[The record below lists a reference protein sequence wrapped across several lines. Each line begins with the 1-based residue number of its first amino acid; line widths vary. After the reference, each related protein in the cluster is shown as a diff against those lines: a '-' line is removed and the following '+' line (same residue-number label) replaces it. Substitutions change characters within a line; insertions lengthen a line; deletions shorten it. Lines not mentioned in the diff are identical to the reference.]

1 MGMARRWNWEGHR
14 SENSNCRLAEDRMT
28 ELIIRLG
35 RKLFTADVMGLLLI
49 LTALQIF
56 TMGIAA
62 SLPNTDTKYFFAA
75 CLIAVLLSV
84 GLAKRNSGP
93 YPAAAG
99 MAALGGVGVWIIGAR
114 LAIPLINLLRSV
126 VALMPQVIPA
136 VRSQSALDT
145 APIQEAWAVV
155 AQASIVLA
163 FRFQTWLMG
172 FGTNVRVNDSLIRNM
187 IWLLILWL
195 VAAWMGWFTARRNA
209 TLALMPS
216 VLLLAF
222 VTSYSEFKVEML
234 WGLVFVMLLLMGV
247 WNYKNH
253 THQWE
258 SRKVDYSDSIR
269 YDNTQAVVV
278 LAVLVGLIAFVTPS
292 ISWRAIRDYFRER
305 NENQVARAL
314 GVQEQPLRAISVPT
328 QKPSLPRDH
337 LLSGGFAN
345 SEELVMTIR
354 TGELPPIA
362 NPSFASSAPSYY
374 WRSVVYDQYAGT
386 GWVASSAP
394 SQKYSANTPLI
405 PGLLNGYKPLHF
417 DVQLAQPEGKI
428 FWSGTLF
435 SADIPLT
442 VIWRF
447 RPTSNLFA
455 DQSALLQADMFAA
468 ASSSVSYSAET
479 YIPDVTIA
487 ELRSAPAD
495 YPEQIRARY
504 LQLPR
509 DLPDRVERLARQI
522 TNGKTNPYDKVKA
535 IESYLRNN
543 YPYDLEV
550 PAPPAD
556 QDVADYFLFDLK
568 KGYCDYY
575 ATAMV
580 VLARASGVPARFVSG
595 YSPGTYDAPN
605 AQYVIRE
612 LNAHSW
618 VEVYFSE
625 IGWVEFEPTASVP
638 EIVRKERDDTLS
650 SATDNAETDSVA
662 SRLLA
667 RFRWEQLS
675 YILLPL
681 FGLLLVLLLYFTV
694 IEPWWYLR
702 RLSPTIAIERMYRKF
717 YRAGR
722 PLTEERLSSETAHEF
737 AERIINLLSQKFST
751 SRFKFLYANTRNEVT
766 DLTGLYHIALFRD
779 IQIQK
784 KDSHIAWKLW
794 KRLRWQLWFARMKM
808 SLRALFAKPFTRS
821 KRLD

>member
-1 MGMARRWNWEGHR
+1 
-14 SENSNCRLAEDRMT
+14 MT
-28 ELIIRLG
+28 ELIIRLT
-35 RKLFTADVMGLLLI
+35 RKLFTADVMGLVLI

-75 CLIAVLLSV
+75 CLVAVLFSF
-84 GLAKRNSGP
+84 GLAKRNLEQ
-93 YPAAAG
+93 YTAAAG
-99 MAALGGVGVWIIGAR
+99 VAALGAVGVWIIGAR
-114 LAIPLINLLRSV
+114 LTVPLINIIRLVL
-126 VALMPQVIPA
+126 ATIPQFI
-136 VRSQSALDT
+136 SAIESKSAIDT
-145 APIQEAWAVV
+145 EPIQEAWMVI
-155 AQASIVLA
+155 AQASFALA
-163 FRFQTWLMG
+163 LRFQTWFMG
-172 FGTNVRVNDSLIRNM
+172 FDTNVRVNDGLIRNM

-209 TLALMPS
+209 TRALTPS

-222 VTSYSEFKVEML
+222 VTSYSELKVELL

-269 YDNTQAVVV
+269 YDNTQAVLV
-278 LAVLVGLIAFVTPS
+278 LAVLVGVIAFVTPS

-305 NENQVARAL
+305 NENQVASAL
-314 GVQEQPLRAISVPT
+314 GVQEQALRAISVPT

-362 NPSFASSAPSYY
+362 NLSLTTNAPRYY
-374 WRSVVYDQYAGT
+374 WRSVIYDQYVGT
-386 GWVASSAP
+386 GWVTSSAP
-394 SQKYSANTPLI
+394 SQKYNANTPLI
-405 PGLLNGYKPLHF
+405 PGLLRGYKPIHM
-417 DVQLAQPEGKI
+417 DVQLVQPEGKI

-435 SADIPLT
+435 SADIPLN
-442 VIWRF
+442 VEWRF
-447 RPTSNLFA
+447 KPSSNLFA

-468 ASSSVSYSAET
+468 ATSSVSYSAEA
-479 YIPDVTIA
+479 YIPEVSLD
-487 ELRSAPAD
+487 ELRAAPAD
-495 YPEQIRARY
+495 YPDEIRARY

-522 TNGKTNPYDKVKA
+522 TFGKNNAYDKAKA
-535 IESYLRNN
+535 IESYLRIN
-543 YPYDLEV
+543 YPYDLDV
-550 PAPPAD
+550 PAAPTD

-580 VLARASGVPARFVSG
+580 VLARAIDVPARFVSG

-618 VEVYFSE
+618 VEVYFPE
-625 IGWVEFEPTASVP
+625 IGWVEFEPTGSIP
-638 EIVRKERDDTLS
+638 EIVRAEKNETLS
-650 SATDNAETDSVA
+650 PTQETDSTA
-662 SRLLA
+662 SNLLN
-667 RFRWEQLS
+667 RFRLEQLS
-675 YILLPL
+675 YVILPL
-681 FGLLLVLLLYFTV
+681 VSLLLAILLYFTV
-694 IEPWWYLR
+694 IEPWWYR
-702 RLSPTIAIERMYRKF
+702 RLSPAIAIERLYRKL

-722 PLTEERLSSETAHEF
+722 PLILERAFSETAGEF
-737 AERIINLLSQKFST
+737 AERMINELNNKFST
-751 SRFKFLYANTRNEVT
+751 SRFKFLYANAHAEIN
-766 DLTGLYHIALFRD
+766 DLTSLYHTVLFRD
-779 IQIQK
+779 IHLK
-784 KDSHIAWKLW
+784 KQDFHKAWNSW
-794 KRLRWQLWFARMKM
+794 KRIRWRLWFARAIL
-808 SLRALFAKPFTRS
+808 SLRRRS
-821 KRLD
+821 LKHSPDAMELLLEDSQ

>member
-1 MGMARRWNWEGHR
+1 
-14 SENSNCRLAEDRMT
+14 MT

-35 RKLFTADVMGLLLI
+35 RKLFTADVMGLVLI

-56 TMGIAA
+56 TTGITA

-75 CLIAVLLSV
+75 CLVAALFSF
-84 GLAKRNSGP
+84 GLARRNLDW
-93 YPAAAG
+93 YLAAAG
-99 MAALGGVGVWIIGAR
+99 IAALGAVGVWIIGAR
-114 LAIPLINLLRSV
+114 LTVPLINLIRLVLATIPQFISAIESKSV
-126 VALMPQVIPA
+126 I
-136 VRSQSALDT
+136 DT
-145 APIQEAWAVV
+145 KPIQEAWTVI
-155 AQASIVLA
+155 AQASFALA
-163 FRFQTWLMG
+163 LRFQTWFMG
-172 FGTNVRVNDSLIRNM
+172 FDTNVRVNDGLIRNM

-195 VAAWMGWFTARRNA
+195 FAGWIGWFSARRNA
-209 TLALMPS
+209 TRALTPS

-222 VTSYSEFKVEML
+222 VTSYSEFKVELL

-269 YDNTQAVVV
+269 YDNTQAVLV
-278 LAVLVGLIAFVTPS
+278 LAVLVGVIAFVTPS

-305 NENQVARAL
+305 NENQVASAL
-314 GVQEQPLRAISVPT
+314 GVQEQALRAISVPT

-362 NPSFASSAPSYY
+362 NLSLTTNAPRYY
-374 WRSVVYDQYAGT
+374 WRSVIYDQYVGT
-386 GWVASSAP
+386 GWVTSSAL
-394 SQKYSANTPLI
+394 SQKYNANTPLI
-405 PGLLNGYKPLHF
+405 PGLLSGYKPLHM
-417 DVQLAQPEGKI
+417 DVRLVEPEGKV

-435 SADIPLT
+435 STDIPLT
-442 VIWRF
+442 VEWRF
-447 RPTSNLFA
+447 KPTSNLFA

-468 ASSSVSYSAET
+468 ATRSVNYSAEA
-479 YIPDVTIA
+479 YIPDVSID
-487 ELRSAPAD
+487 ELRAAPAD
-495 YPEQIRARY
+495 YPEGIRGRY

-509 DLPDRVERLARQI
+509 DLPERVERLARQI
-522 TNGKTNPYDKVKA
+522 TFGKTNSYDKAKA
-535 IESYLRNN
+535 IESYLRKN

-550 PAPPAD
+550 PAPPED

-605 AQYVIRE
+605 AQYLIRE

-618 VEVYFSE
+618 VEVYFPE
-625 IGWVEFEPTASVP
+625 IGWVEFEPTGSIP
-638 EIVRKERDDTLS
+638 EIVRAETDDTLS
-650 SATDNAETDSVA
+650 SSPENTVRDSVA

-667 RFRWEQLS
+667 RFRLEQLG
-675 YILLPL
+675 YALLPL
-681 FGLLLVLLLYFTV
+681 ALLLFAFLLYFAV

-702 RLSPTIAIERMYRKF
+702 RLSPPIAIERIYRKF

-722 PLTEERLSSETAHEF
+722 PLMGERISSETAHEF
-737 AERIINLLSQKFST
+737 AGRIIIMLQDTFST
-751 SRFKFLYANTRNEVT
+751 SRLKVFYANSQFDIN
-766 DLTGLYHIALFRD
+766 DLTSLYQTALFRD
-779 IQIQK
+779 IHIQK
-784 KDSHIAWKLW
+784 TDSHVAWKSW
-794 KRLRWQLWFARMKM
+794 KHIRWQLWLARVIL
-808 SLRALFAKPFTRS
+808 SLRGRIPKQAHVLRRLFHS
-821 KRLD
+821 ISSGSH